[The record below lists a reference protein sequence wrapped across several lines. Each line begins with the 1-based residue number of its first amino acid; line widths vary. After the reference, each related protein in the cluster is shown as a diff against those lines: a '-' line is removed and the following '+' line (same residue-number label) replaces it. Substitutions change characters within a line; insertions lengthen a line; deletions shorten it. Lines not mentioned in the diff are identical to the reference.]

1 MAAKPDNGLGLS
13 MVWQGWGSMEGDWYM
28 MLRMKTDEENQ
39 KEKKMKDLASESLT
53 NAITVHR

>member
-39 KEKKMKDLASESLT
+39 KEKKNEGFG
-53 NAITVHR
+53 V